1 MSTAPITMPT
11 DLQALCKNIGFS
23 HEDRVT
29 AAAFE
34 TDTGPDKLRMRTTRP
49 KRYYRS
55 PIQLNDDQR
64 DDFEEFFEVTCEG
77 GTKPFNFTD
86 PRDGI
91 EKVVVFRNASMPTFN
106 NETPGPLGSKTY
118 TATLILEIVYNA
130 S

>member
-1 MSTAPITMPT
+1 MSTAPITMPVE
-11 DLQALCKNIGFS
+11 LQKKCKNVGFS
-23 HEDRVT
+23 FEDRAT

-34 TDTGPDKLRMRTTRP
+34 TDAGPDKLRQRTTRP

-55 PIQLNDDQR
+55 PIQLTDDEYE
-64 DDFEEFFEVTCEG
+64 DFEEFFQVTCQG

-91 EKVVVFRNASMPTFN
+91 EKVMVFRNASFPTFN
-106 NETPGPLGSKTY
+106 NETPGPVGSKTHV
-118 TATLILEIVYNA
+118 ATLILEVVYNA